1 MITSQQTMVLWN
13 YLPRQKQ
20 AKTTPNGKTKEP
32 TKIKADT
39 KKTRKHT
46 QWCTTTEHM
55 HIRNRLFFFLFR
67 VCIFCYL
74 VIRGCFHVLEL
85 SDLFIKKCYFPVLLL
100 HHLQK
105 SEIVMWW
112 LLINTS
118 QLSPLSQPCGGLL
131 TVHWLRQ
138 RRNVLAAAVS
148 FAWQNDVQKKKHLK
162 MCKLKLAT

>member
-1 MITSQQTMVLWN
+1 M
-13 YLPRQKQ
+13 
-20 AKTTPNGKTKEP
+20 
-32 TKIKADT
+32 
-39 KKTRKHT
+39 KKKGANKNNSGHETRKHT

-55 HIRNRLFFFLFR
+55 HIRNRLFFFLFH

-118 QLSPLSQPCGGLL
+118 RLSPLSQPCGGLL

-148 FAWQNDVQKKKHLK
+148 FAWQNDVQKKTKNVQTK
-162 MCKLKLAT
+162 ISNIEQKSYCKKSIWTKGFL